1 MSFNLSRT
9 LGSFWRT
16 WSVRLCQESTGT
28 HGQTAK
34 GTAHLE
40 SLTREVLRACI
51 LVSLDGGRLD
61 GASLPAR
68 VVDQRAGGQCNNRS
82 QRNIRL

>member
-1 MSFNLSRT
+1 MPLNLSRT
-9 LGSFWRT
+9 LGSLRRT
-16 WSVRLCQESTGT
+16 RSVRLCQKSTGT

-40 SLTREVLRACI
+40 SLTREALRACI
-51 LVSLDGGRLD
+51 LVSLDGRGLD

-68 VVDQRAGGQCNNRS
+68 VVDPVS
-82 QRNIRL
+82 YTHLTLPTILLV